1 MSSHVRGLDAA
12 THALEGAFTGLQG
25 ELRDLRRDMAV
36 CMATRYRKVPS
47 QVGMLRGLGID
58 ADGILLNV
66 ARSELLK
73 PLFLVVKDPSRHYLV
88 VIVRGTTS
96 LRDIFTSLSGT
107 TKPHHMSAA
116 DGVVLGY
123 AHFGML
129 AAARWIY
136 KQARPVLDAFL
147 TAHPTWRLRLVGHSL
162 GGGTAALLCMMCAP
176 SRAPLAPRLRAPA
189 A

>member
-1 MSSHVRGLDAA
+1 MAA
-12 THALEGAFTGLQG
+12 TLPYAPPTRPRAVQE

-36 CMATRYRKVPS
+36 CMATRYRKVPN
-47 QVGMLRGLGID
+47 QVSTLQGLGID

-66 ARSELLK
+66 TRSELLK
-73 PLFLVVKDPSRHYLV
+73 PLFLVVKDPSRQYLV

-107 TKPHHMSAA
+107 TKPHHMMGC

-147 TAHPTWRLRLVGHSL
+147 REHPAWRLRLVGHSL
-162 GGGTAALLCMMCAP
+162 GGGTAALLCMMCA
-176 SRAPLAPRLRAPA
+176 LRRPTQRCTTHH
-189 A
+189 